1 MRIRLTDHTVRT
13 KREHHGE
20 MRLIPHAPLRT
31 MQECADA
38 MGINEEQ
45 AYYIHANAIQKIAAA
60 LSAWGYHKEF
70 AQGR

>member
-1 MRIRLTDHTVRT
+1 
-13 KREHHGE
+13 
-20 MRLIPHAPLRT
+20 